1 MGFQILM
8 SNAQGGLEN
17 RPATKAWFEKM
28 QARPG
33 WQKMMEVGI

>member
-8 SNAQGGLEN
+8 SDAQGGLEN

-28 QARPG
+28 KARPAY
-33 WQKMMEVGI
+33 QKMLEVGI